1 MPARL
6 CWNNLGGSHHFA
18 AARFRASCVSRFL

>member
-1 MPARL
+1 L